1 MKKINFENKPIIK
14 DLAKRINTFPKQY
27 APEYFTNILEYMI
40 EKEIKATMCPTV
52 QKINKWRA
60 YVDRQ
65 REIQAQVRIQFL
77 KTTSR
82 IITGRKKM
90 KQEMKKQGKK

>member
-52 QKINKWRA
+52 
-60 YVDRQ
+60 
-65 REIQAQVRIQFL
+65 
-77 KTTSR
+77 
-82 IITGRKKM
+82 
-90 KQEMKKQGKK
+90 